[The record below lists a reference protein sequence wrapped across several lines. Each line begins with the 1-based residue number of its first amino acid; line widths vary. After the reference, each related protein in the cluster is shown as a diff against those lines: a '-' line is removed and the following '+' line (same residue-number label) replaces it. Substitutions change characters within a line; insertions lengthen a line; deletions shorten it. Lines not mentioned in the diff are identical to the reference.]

1 MVDLPVAVP
10 LNDLPQCLRS
20 HQLSIS
26 TQLGLGCLGSREP
39 LSLKLGCS
47 GSYSCCELKNTVVLT
62 FPEQTVLAGSS
73 LAHSPT
79 IPPPRLWSLIL
90 GGGGIII
97 DLPFVV
103 ATLNFC
109 CFLREAFFSLS
120 AFTSSSFPNMTLK
133 NPLFLHGA
141 HLYTCPYNFYV

>member
-73 LAHSPT
+73 LAHSP
-79 IPPPRLWSLIL
+79 PAQPAPRGGGQGGEGGL
-90 GGGGIII
+90 GGGVGGGGMGGI
-97 DLPFVV
+97 
-103 ATLNFC
+103 
-109 CFLREAFFSLS
+109 
-120 AFTSSSFPNMTLK
+120 
-133 NPLFLHGA
+133 
-141 HLYTCPYNFYV
+141 

>member
-79 IPPPRLWSLIL
+79 IPPPPAMVPDPWRRRDNNRSPVCCGYSQFLLLPQGSLL
-90 GGGGIII
+90 
-97 DLPFVV
+97 
-103 ATLNFC
+103 
-109 CFLREAFFSLS
+109 FSLS
-120 AFTSSSFPNMTLK
+120 LHKLFIPQYDPEESLISPRSSFIHMSL
-133 NPLFLHGA
+133 
-141 HLYTCPYNFYV
+141 